1 MKFTDIDFTEPLHE
15 GIEAMGYKDCTP
27 IQEKAIP
34 VIQERKDLIACA
46 QTGTGKTAAFLLPI
60 LDRISQC
67 PDDSKIR
74 ALIIVPTREL
84 ALQIDQQI
92 EGMSYYSN
100 VSSISVYGGSESDIW
115 SRQKQAL
122 SSGADIVVA
131 TPGRLLQH
139 LGFNYVDLKEIDV
152 VILDEADRML
162 DMGFYEDIVKI
173 ISETPDSRQT
183 LLFSATMPSK
193 IRKLANTILQDPQ
206 EVNIAISKPA
216 EKILQ
221 VAYMVYDQHKV
232 RLIQSLLE
240 GKDYLNG
247 AIIFCSRK
255 SDVNE
260 LSRALN
266 KLNLSS
272 AAIHSDLDQKD
283 REGALLD
290 FRSHKI
296 QLLVATDIL
305 ARGIDIKDLDLVI
318 NYNVPNDPADYVH
331 RVGRTARADASGIA
345 ITLISDKD
353 QNEFKDIEVLIEREI
368 LKLDTP
374 DGIGSSP
381 RYAPRTKQSRGFG
394 NKRRFYKKKK

>member
-1 MKFTDIDFTEPLHE
+1 MKFTDINFTDYLQE

-27 IQEKAIP
+27 IQEKSIP
-34 VIQERKDLIACA
+34 VIKERKDLIACA

-67 PDDSKIR
+67 PEDSKIR

-84 ALQIDQQI
+84 ALQIDQQV
-92 EGMSYYSN
+92 EGMSYYCN
-100 VSSISVYGGSESDIW
+100 VSSVSVYGGSESDIW
-115 SRQKQAL
+115 SRQKKAL

-139 LGFNYVDLKEIDV
+139 LSFNYVDLSNIDV

-173 ISETPDSRQT
+173 IKETPNERQT
-183 LLFSATMPSK
+183 LLFSATMPPK
-193 IRKLANTILQDPQ
+193 IRKLANTILKDPE

-221 VAYMVYDQHKV
+221 VAYMVFNQNKV
-232 RLIQSLLE
+232 KLIQSLLD

-247 AIIFCSRK
+247 VIIFCSRK

-260 LSRALN
+260 LNLALN
-266 KLNLSS
+266 RLNINS
-272 AAIHSDLDQKD
+272 AAIHSDLEQKD
-283 REGALLD
+283 RESALLE
-290 FRSHKI
+290 FRSHKL
-296 QLLVATDIL
+296 QVLVATDIL
-305 ARGIDIKDLDLVI
+305 ARGIDIKGLDLVI
-318 NYNVPNDPADYVH
+318 NYNVPSDAADYVH
-331 RVGRTARADASGIA
+331 RVGRTARAEASGIA
-345 ITLISDKD
+345 ITLISDSD
-353 QNEFKDIEVLIEREI
+353 QNEFKDIETLIEREI

-374 DGIGSSP
+374 LEIGSSP
-381 RYAPRTKQSRGFG
+381 VYSPKTRKQYKG
-394 NKRRFYKKKK
+394 KRQFFKKKKK

>member
-1 MKFTDIDFTEPLHE
+1 MKFIDIDFTEPLHE
-15 GIEAMGYKDCTP
+15 GIEAMGYKECTP

-100 VSSISVYGGSESDIW
+100 VSSIPVYGGSESDMW

-173 ISETPDSRQT
+173 MSETPDSRQT

-193 IRKLANTILQDPQ
+193 IRKLANTILNDPE

-221 VAYMVYDQHKV
+221 VAYMVYDKNKV
-232 RLIQSLLE
+232 ALIQSLLE

-266 KLNLSS
+266 KLNLHS
-272 AAIHSDLDQKD
+272 AAIHSDLDQKE
-283 REGALLD
+283 RENALLD

-318 NYNVPNDPADYVH
+318 NYNVPNDAADYVH

-353 QNEFKDIEVLIEREI
+353 QSEFKDIEVLIEREI
-368 LKLDTP
+368 LKLNTP
-374 DGIGSSP
+374 PEIGDSP
-381 RYAPRTKQSRGFG
+381 VYAPNSKRHHGF
-394 NKRRFYKKKK
+394 NKKRRFYKKKK